1 MKITVFCRHE
11 YILYIRTSPSPSMR
25 TPATLDGGLGY
36 LLPIAEKT
44 YRRLHML
51 QIKLVQ
57 GLPHTAG
64 LNPKAFRLA
73 YTSTEYCDH

>member
-1 MKITVFCRHE
+1 MTTPYVLLSLF
-11 YILYIRTSPSPSMR
+11 LSMCA
-25 TPATLDGGLGY
+25 PATLDGGLGY

-64 LNPKAFRLA
+64 LNPKAFR
-73 YTSTEYCDH
+73 